1 MCLIAF
7 AWQCHEDYPLIVL
20 ANRDEFFQR
29 PAQPAHWWADAPA
42 LLAGRDLQAGGS
54 WMGLSASGR
63 FAALTNFRE
72 PSRPAVD
79 APSRGALVRAALEST
94 ETAHDQLQALA
105 GHSARY
111 AGFNLLLSDGKTL
124 GVLESHTG
132 TVNML
137 EAGVYGLSNHLLDS
151 PWPKLLK
158 VREGLRQWLSTEAGA
173 AASSSLPDAAAALTL
188 QLLRDDQPVAD
199 QDLPTTGLSLE
210 WERALSAP
218 FIRAPGY
225 GTRCTSLV
233 CLARNGVTQLRE
245 WSWDEHGQLRSEVNH
260 RFPQP

>member
-20 ANRDEFFQR
+20 ANRDEFFRR
-29 PAQPAHWWADAPA
+29 PAQPAHWWADAPE

-54 WMGLSASGR
+54 WMGLAASGR

-72 PSRPAVD
+72 PSQPAVD
-79 APSRGALVRAALEST
+79 APSRGGLVRAALEST
-94 ETAHDQLQALA
+94 ASAHDELQALA
-105 GHSARY
+105 ARCARY
-111 AGFNLLLSDGKTL
+111 AGFNLLVGDGKSL
-124 GVLESHTG
+124 GVLESRTG
-132 TVNML
+132 TVRML

-151 PWPKLLK
+151 PWPKLVK
-158 VREGLRQWLSTEAGA
+158 VREGLRQWLALDADNAGA
-173 AASSSLPDAAAALTL
+173 SLPEAATALTL
-188 QLLRDDQPVAD
+188 QLLRDDRPVAD
-199 QDLPTTGLSLE
+199 EHLPTTGLDLE

-233 CLARNGVTQLRE
+233 CVAGNGDTQLHE
-245 WSWDEHGQLRSEVNH
+245 WSWDEHGKLRSEVNH
-260 RFPQP
+260 RFLRR